1 MNKDEVLA
9 RLAELMEVND
19 AVEDACRMLAKV
31 GDDEPVAAF
40 RARDELSLKALK
52 QYAKALGKHPDVSA
66 SQMMWAIWMRWGFVQ
81 WQLNNETK
89 IPD

>member
-1 MNKDEVLA
+1 MDKAEMLH
-9 RLAELMEVND
+9 RLSHLIDAND
-19 AVEDACRMLAKV
+19 AVADACRMLAKV

-52 QYAKALGKHPDVSA
+52 PYAKALGKHPDVSA

-81 WQLNNETK
+81 WQLDNETK